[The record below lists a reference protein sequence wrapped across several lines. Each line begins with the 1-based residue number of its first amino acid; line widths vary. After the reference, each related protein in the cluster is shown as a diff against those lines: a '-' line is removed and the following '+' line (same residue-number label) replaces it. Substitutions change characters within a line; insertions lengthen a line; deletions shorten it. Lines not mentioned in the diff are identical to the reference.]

1 MRVGSA
7 DERRRLRRPQ
17 RGDPRRGQARG
28 AGLRLAGARHP
39 PGDPRAAH
47 AAGRRGRA
55 DPRQR
60 RRHPARSAAPCS
72 APPTAATPSPTR
84 RRAAARSTARQ
95 EIAAGYHELELD
107 ALIGIGGDGSL
118 AILRRLAQQGGWRLI
133 GIPKTIDNDLGHTE
147 RAIGFSSAV
156 EVATEAVDRLHVTAA
171 SHSRVMVL
179 EVMGRDA
186 GHIALSAGI
195 AGGADVILIPEI
207 PYTLEAVCAKIE
219 ERRRR
224 GRNFSIVVVAES
236 VRGPAGE
243 TITYKDAHG
252 QSRYGGIGALRG
264 ARDRP
269 AHRRRDPGHGA
280 RPRPA
285 RRLADPLDRVL
296 ASAFGVYA
304 VDLVA
309 AGRFDRM
316 VAWQNRQVVDVAIAE
331 AVAQYQAVDPGD
343 ALVHTARGLGIAFG
357 DELRGT
363 GSHRRPRLPDRRHRR
378 HQRPLRPDRAGRPA
392 ERRAQ
397 AAGGRLSRARSRRRA
412 PISPGAGS
420 SEAVFAVAT
429 PVTADRIALTN
440 SPWDVLDRGD
450 PPGARLASGC
460 G

>member
-1 MRVGSA
+1 MRLGLLTSGGDCAGLNAVIRAVVKRAVLGYGWQVFGIRQA
-7 DERRRLRRPQ
+7 THGLLARPVDAVELTPDSVAGILHLGGTLLGTTN
-17 RGDPRRGQARG
+17 RGDPFAY
-28 AGLRLAGARHP
+28 
-39 PGDPRAAH
+39 
-47 AAGRRGRA
+47 
-55 DPRQR
+55 
-60 RRHPARSAAPCS
+60 PAEDGGTVDRSA
-72 APPTAATPSPTR
+72 
-84 RRAAARSTARQ
+84 
-95 EIAAGYHELELD
+95 EIAAGYHELGLG
-107 ALIGIGGDGSL
+107 ALIGVGGDGSL
-118 AILRRLAQQGGWRLI
+118 AILRRLAQQGDWRLI

-207 PYTLEAVCAKIE
+207 PYTLEAVCAKID

-252 QSRYGGIGALRG
+252 QSRYGGIGALVAHEIGLRTQAETRVTVLGHVQRG
-264 ARDRP
+264 GSPIA
-269 AHRRRDPGHGA
+269 
-280 RPRPA
+280 
-285 RRLADPLDRVL
+285 LDRVL

-331 AVAQYQAVDPGD
+331 AVAQYQMVDPDD

-357 DELRGT
+357 DEP
-363 GSHRRPRLPDRRHRR
+363 RRSEPS
-378 HQRPLRPDRAGRPA
+378 RPLA
-392 ERRAQ
+392 
-397 AAGGRLSRARSRRRA
+397 
-412 PISPGAGS
+412 
-420 SEAVFAVAT
+420 
-429 PVTADRIALTN
+429 
-440 SPWDVLDRGD
+440 
-450 PPGARLASGC
+450 
-460 G
+460 